1 MSKINL
7 FNVNVEFPIFN
18 ASSRRLANQLIRAAT
33 GGQVGRSEGG
43 KVTVRALNDINL
55 QLKSGD
61 RLGIVGHNGAGKS
74 TLLRLLAGI
83 YEPSSGKIERGGI
96 ISSLT
101 DIALGISPE
110 LTGRDNI
117 ITRGVLMGMTRSQIQ
132 AQMNEIIEFSELGE
146 FIDLPVRTY
155 STGMG
160 MRLAFSVSTI
170 MQPEILIMDEWL
182 SVGDEDFVHKAE
194 NRIRAVVDNSD
205 ILIIASHSRGLL
217 ERNCNRAIWLEHGE
231 IKLSG
236 NIDEILDAYFGKS
249 NSPA

>member
-1 MSKINL
+1 MSRISLVNS
-7 FNVNVEFPIFN
+7 NVVFPVFN
-18 ASSRRLANQLIRAAT
+18 ASGRRLTNQLIRVAT
-33 GGQVGRSEGG
+33 GGQVGRSENG
-43 KVTVRALNDINL
+43 KVLVKALDNINL
-55 QLKSGD
+55 ELKSGD

-83 YEPSSGKIERGGI
+83 YEPSSGLIKREGN

-117 ITRGVLMGMTRSQIQ
+117 LTRGILMGLSRKQIKDK
-132 AQMNEIIEFSELGE
+132 MEEIIEFSELGD

-160 MRLAFSVSTI
+160 MRLAFSVATI
-170 MQPEILIMDEWL
+170 IQPEILIMDEWL
-182 SVGDEDFVHKAE
+182 SVGDEEFVNKAE
-194 NRIRAVVDNSD
+194 ARIRKIVDDSD

-217 ERNCNRAIWLEHGE
+217 ERNCNQAIWLEHGKIIGQGNVQE
-231 IKLSG
+231 ITES
-236 NIDEILDAYFGKS
+236 YFG
-249 NSPA
+249 NGAV